1 MRLDDYQ
8 LHPARTPDRC
18 PACGARSRP
27 DHRCDSCGYASSR
40 ALWRREIDDRAWTLR
55 ALVTLASPA
64 VVLLASLVLALISRS
79 SLSSGVALFATV
91 ATTVVY
97 VRFHRAQR
105 WLVDALCVRWV
116 YEDSRAAVSARGPG
130 PVIEGVPIAR
140 YTRPTGDAVE
150 LATGPATIEEARRAM
165 LDWTA
170 GDASFAK
177 AIERLYAA
185 GAIRVFARRFV
196 DRLAP
201 IDSSFPVSG
210 LFSHTRFS
218 VARGGSTPAAL
229 DEMESQVLAIVD
241 ARSTHVPPQAALY
254 RSLDG
259 GPMPLTISLRELYA
273 SCAAPASD

>member
-1 MRLDDYQ
+1 M
-8 LHPARTPDRC
+8 
-18 PACGARSRP
+18 
-27 DHRCDSCGYASSR
+27 
-40 ALWRREIDDRAWTLR
+40 DDRAWTLR
-55 ALVTLASPA
+55 VLVTLASPA
-64 VVLLASLVLALISRS
+64 LGLLAALVLALISRS
-79 SLSSGVALFATV
+79 SLTIGVAWFATV
-91 ATTVVY
+91 ATTVFY

-105 WLVDALCVRWV
+105 WLYDALCVRWV
-116 YEDSRAAVSARGPG
+116 YEDSRAGVSARGPR

-150 LATGPATIEEARRAM
+150 LATGPVTIEEARRAM
-165 LDWTA
+165 LDSCV

-177 AIERLYAA
+177 AIERLFAA

-210 LFSHTRFS
+210 LCSHTRFS
-218 VARGGSTPAAL
+218 VARGGPPPAEL
-229 DEMESQVLAIVD
+229 DELESQVLAIVD
-241 ARSTHVPPQAALY
+241 ARSTHVPPQPVLY

-273 SCAAPASD
+273 GCAAPASD